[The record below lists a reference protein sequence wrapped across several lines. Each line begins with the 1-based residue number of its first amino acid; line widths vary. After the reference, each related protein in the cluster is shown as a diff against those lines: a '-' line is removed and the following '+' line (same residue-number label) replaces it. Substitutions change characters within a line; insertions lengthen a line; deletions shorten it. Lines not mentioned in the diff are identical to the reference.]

1 MKNIDHDELN
11 EALVTRLFAGDL
23 TARDELIV
31 ANQRLVY
38 TTVDRVLRLWT
49 NFQHLHD
56 DLVGEGMVALIMAVD
71 RLLKIGE
78 VVRPIRNYLITAIRN
93 RLVTQLIG
101 QANHYQTIQYL
112 DSYHRIPESVLAEN
126 DPVFARIED
135 HEFFMSLCVTEREQ
149 EILSYFLAGQK
160 PVDIIRRAGFSR
172 AIVHNTLQQF
182 RQKLKESQESLAD

>member
-1 MKNIDHDELN
+1 MKKVDYDKLN
-11 EALVTRLFAGDL
+11 ETLVTRLFAGDL

-38 TTVDRVLRLWT
+38 TTVDRVLRLWI

-56 DLVGEGMVALIMAVD
+56 DLVGEGMIALITAVD

-78 VVRPIRNYLITAIRN
+78 VARPIRNYLITAIRN
-93 RLVTQLIG
+93 RLITELIG

-135 HEFFMSLCVTEREQ
+135 REFFMSLCETEREQ
-149 EILSYFLAGQK
+149 EILSYYLAGQK
-160 PVDIIRRAGFSR
+160 PVDIIRRAGLSR

-182 RQKLKESQESLAD
+182 RQKLKES